1 MLYQQLVYGIT
12 IGSTY
17 ALIAVGFSLIFGV
30 LGLINFA
37 NGAFVLTGAYLTI
50 LFVTRVKLPAL
61 VSIPLAMLACG
72 VLGYS
77 MERFCLRPIRNRGQ
91 SGISALI
98 CTVGISMILVNTII
112 FFFGSEAKSF
122 PNILRLG
129 SFRVGKVVVTWLN
142 VLILVTSLI
151 IMILLLLLVHKTE
164 LGTAIRATSQNRT
177 AARLMGIDVNAVT
190 GICFFL
196 GNVCVSL
203 AGILIGMSYSAVDT
217 GMAFQLSIK
226 TFAAAVLGGI
236 GNLPGALI
244 GGLIIGIAESLVAG
258 YVGSNLRD
266 VVAFIVLLLVLF
278 FKPTGIFGRKSL
290 EKV

>member
-1 MLYQQLVYGIT
+1 MFFQQLVYGVT

-50 LFVTRVKLPAL
+50 LFVARVKLPAYL
-61 VSIPLAMLACG
+61 SIPLAMLLCG
-72 VLGYS
+72 AIGYL
-77 MERFCLRPIRNRGQ
+77 MERFCLRPIRSRGQ

-98 CTVGISMILVNTII
+98 CTVGVSMVITNTII

-129 SFRVGKVVVTWLN
+129 SFRIGKVVMTWLN

-151 IMILLLLLVHKTE
+151 IMILLLLLVNKTE
-164 LGTAIRATSQNRT
+164 MGTAIRAVSQNPT
-177 AARLMGIDVNAVT
+177 AARLMGVNVNSVI

-236 GNLPGALI
+236 GNLPGALL
-244 GGLIIGIAESLVAG
+244 GGLIIGISESLVAG
-258 YVGSNLRD
+258 YIASNLRD

-278 FKPTGIFGRKSL
+278 IKPTGIFGRKTL
-290 EKV
+290 DKV